1 MNSGHDLR
9 EKLRVIGA
17 NLSFRHKIL
26 ALVLAII
33 IFMGLAMA
41 LQTRAVLVT
50 SLGQQLDQRSL
61 ATARAVAAQGSELVL
76 TGNLYGLHQMLLDMQ
91 ASGRDIRYIY
101 IQDSWG
107 RVLSHTFNGGFP
119 VDLLAYNQLP
129 PGKKESQQLLL
140 TDEGV
145 IHDAAV
151 PVFGGQLGVVHVGL
165 SEVGLRQAVF
175 AATTR
180 FVIMITI
187 FSILF
192 IVLAYMLTTI
202 LTRPIRE
209 LVGATRAVAQGNLD
223 TTVTVSGHDEF
234 GFLAA
239 SFNRMLDSLRR
250 SRAEIE
256 ELSNLRSELLDR
268 VVTAQEAER
277 RRIARELHD
286 DTGGALTAILL
297 RLKALED
304 KVQGEKEVA
313 RSLAEIRGALG
324 EAIAGLRCLALELR
338 PVVFDELGLTGA
350 LQQIARNYSD
360 KFNLKIHLAAREVE
374 KRLPPKAELAIYRIV
389 QEALNNVIK
398 HAEAS
403 EVSILLEPR
412 GEALRLIVE
421 DNGRGFDPEVSAYR
435 KGLGLFSMRERAALL
450 GGKVII
456 ESTPARGTTIYVD
469 IPITA

>member
-17 NLSFRHKIL
+17 KLSFRHKIL

-286 DTGGALTAILL
+286 DTGGTMTAILL

-313 RSLAEIRGALG
+313 RSLAEILS
-324 EAIAGLRCLALELR
+324 L
-338 PVVFDELGLTGA
+338 
-350 LQQIARNYSD
+350 
-360 KFNLKIHLAAREVE
+360 IH
-374 KRLPPKAELAIYRIV
+374 I
-389 QEALNNVIK
+389 
-398 HAEAS
+398 
-403 EVSILLEPR
+403 
-412 GEALRLIVE
+412 
-421 DNGRGFDPEVSAYR
+421 
-435 KGLGLFSMRERAALL
+435 
-450 GGKVII
+450 
-456 ESTPARGTTIYVD
+456 
-469 IPITA
+469 